1 MKVTLSIEIEAEDL
15 VTLEGAPNATVDG
28 MIDMIQLHTSMVI
41 RNYCGKMV
49 KFDVDKK
56 LDTDS

>member
-1 MKVTLSIEIEAEDL
+1 MKVTLSIDIEAEDMP
-15 VTLEGAPNATVDG
+15 TLEGVPNATVDG
-28 MIDMIQLHTSMVI
+28 MIDMIRHHTSMVI
-41 RNYCGKMV
+41 QNYSGKMV